1 MFLILKIFNIKSD
14 NKLLLLLIFF
24 LINYNILPDIFWYLK
39 FKLLFFNSLLNN
51 FYFYLVNTFYINL
64 ILFILGIFF
73 NLDFHKDI
81 LRLYINYCIYLSISY
96 LIVFKLFNLISFFE
110 KLIFNNINDNFY
122 NIL

>member
-73 NLDFHKDI
+73 NLDFYKDI

-96 LIVFKLFNLISFFE
+96 LIVFILFNFISFFE